1 MLSND
6 IKEIKGIGTKYE
18 KILKEKGINK
28 VEDLIRFT
36 PKSYNIYKISNVLDI
51 DFEMNV
57 TINGMVISSVG
68 LISRMKAAVFS
79 IESCNQKIKVVGFG
93 MDYLRFK
100 LKKGL
105 EYTFF
110 GLYRPNERTLYLKN
124 VFFDDFKEYIEP
136 IYPINI
142 SNKILQK
149 LIFDVF
155 KANKPVL
162 NDILPKSIRDKYN
175 LMEYNDYIYKSHFP
189 KCEDDVARTS
199 YRRRYEAY
207 LLYNIR
213 LESLRYYY
221 DTYRKEPKIFDYNK
235 VLELIRGLSFK
246 LTDDQMNAVN
256 VILSEMRG
264 EHPLNRLIQGDV
276 GSGKTI
282 VAFIALYANYLSG
295 YVGAMMVP
303 SEVLSYQHYAKALS
317 LFESYGIRVELL
329 NSSIKASKRKEILR
343 DLNDGKIDI
352 IIGTQSLFSLD
363 VNYNKLGLVV
373 IDEQH
378 RFGVMQ
384 RQALINKGIHTDSLF
399 LTATPIPRTL
409 GISRFADLDITTI
422 ETKPQNRHDVLT
434 KVCRCTDLE
443 FICKAIYKNVSK
455 GHQVFVVV
463 PLIEESVDDGIYTIE
478 RALDEL
484 KPHLDSVRFETLHGS
499 MKNKDEVME
508 RFKNH
513 EFDVL
518 ISTTVIEVGIDIRN
532 ATLMI
537 IYNAD
542 RFGLST
548 LHQLRG
554 RVGRNDLIS
563 GCILASNKDN
573 ERLSIMEGTYDCFKL
588 SELDLKMRGA
598 GDLLGVSQSGFI
610 KDNIISDID
619 TFNMAKADA
628 HELYLAYLNGDKS
641 DIVRGVIENEN
652 EINKLN

>member
-1 MLSND
+1 M
-6 IKEIKGIGTKYE
+6 
-18 KILKEKGINK
+18 
-28 VEDLIRFT
+28 
-36 PKSYNIYKISNVLDI
+36 
-51 DFEMNV
+51 
-57 TINGMVISSVG
+57 
-68 LISRMKAAVFS
+68 
-79 IESCNQKIKVVGFG
+79 
-93 MDYLRFK
+93 
-100 LKKGL
+100 
-105 EYTFF
+105 
-110 GLYRPNERTLYLKN
+110 
-124 VFFDDFKEYIEP
+124 
-136 IYPINI
+136 
-142 SNKILQK
+142 
-149 LIFDVF
+149 
-155 KANKPVL
+155 
-162 NDILPKSIRDKYN
+162 
-175 LMEYNDYIYKSHFP
+175 
-189 KCEDDVARTS
+189 
-199 YRRRYEAY
+199 
-207 LLYNIR
+207 
-213 LESLRYYY
+213 
-221 DTYRKEPKIFDYNK
+221 
-235 VLELIRGLSFK
+235 
-246 LTDDQMNAVN
+246 
-256 VILSEMRG
+256 
-264 EHPLNRLIQGDV
+264 
-276 GSGKTI
+276 
-282 VAFIALYANYLSG
+282 
-295 YVGAMMVP
+295 
-303 SEVLSYQHYAKALS
+303 
-317 LFESYGIRVELL
+317 
-329 NSSIKASKRKEILR
+329 
-343 DLNDGKIDI
+343 
-352 IIGTQSLFSLD
+352 FSLD

-463 PLIEESVDDGIYTIE
+463 PLIEESVDDDIYTIE

-573 ERLSIMEGTYDCFKL
+573 ERLSIMESTYDCFKL